1 MYDKNRLEAFNYLAL
16 SLVWENMAC
25 EGQKMYELYF
35 HWDLTMVFHQ
45 SSSRSMQITLLLKMF
60 VLVITWFRV
69 LTMGHHNFLS
79 PFGKEIYL
87 LKFMRN
93 FLLERGI
100 NLKRMGEGGGVW
112 CRNWGG
118 GGCHF
123 FITLKFNHIYFVWG
137 ESKVPFITF
146 WIFSLFSKPCK
157 ILIQVFIVLKP
168 DIICTFLIHS
178 GNLLGRLI

>member
-100 NLKRMGEGGGVW
+100 NLKRRGGGGGVM
-112 CRNWGG
+112 
-118 GGCHF
+118 
-123 FITLKFNHIYFVWG
+123 
-137 ESKVPFITF
+137 
-146 WIFSLFSKPCK
+146 
-157 ILIQVFIVLKP
+157 
-168 DIICTFLIHS
+168 
-178 GNLLGRLI
+178 

>member
-1 MYDKNRLEAFNYLAL
+1 
-16 SLVWENMAC
+16 
-25 EGQKMYELYF
+25 
-35 HWDLTMVFHQ
+35 MVFHQ

-100 NLKRMGEGGGVW
+100 NLKRRGGGGFDVEIGEGGGV
-112 CRNWGG
+112 
-118 GGCHF
+118 
-123 FITLKFNHIYFVWG
+123 V
-137 ESKVPFITF
+137 
-146 WIFSLFSKPCK
+146 
-157 ILIQVFIVLKP
+157 
-168 DIICTFLIHS
+168 TFL
-178 GNLLGRLI
+178 LL

>member
-1 MYDKNRLEAFNYLAL
+1 MF
-16 SLVWENMAC
+16 
-25 EGQKMYELYF
+25 ELYF

-79 PFGKEIYL
+79 PFGK
-87 LKFMRN
+87 
-93 FLLERGI
+93 
-100 NLKRMGEGGGVW
+100 GGLSL
-112 CRNWGG
+112 
-118 GGCHF
+118 F
-123 FITLKFNHIYFVWG
+123 YYFKFNHIYCVWG
-137 ESKVPFITF
+137 GSKVPFITF
-146 WIFSLFSKPCK
+146 RIFSLFSKPCK

-178 GNLLGRLI
+178 GSLQKMLTALFNLICNTQKIKWTIFLVQRQDVS

>member
-1 MYDKNRLEAFNYLAL
+1 
-16 SLVWENMAC
+16 
-25 EGQKMYELYF
+25 MYELYF

-100 NLKRMGEGGGVW
+100 NLKRRGGGL
-112 CRNWGG
+112 
-118 GGCHF
+118 
-123 FITLKFNHIYFVWG
+123 ITLKFNHIYFVWG

-178 GNLLGRLI
+178 GNLQKILTALFNLICNIYTEN